1 MWIVVLTLLLACVPP
16 SGQGPHTDVYHGVTA
31 ADPDRSLEDRD
42 SPQAPAL
49 PPVGVWQPMFDGESL
64 KGWKETPFTGRG
76 KVRIEKGTI
85 ILETG
90 YMTGITWAG
99 PFPLMDYEVRF
110 EAARLQGSDF
120 YASITF
126 PVNDSHATWV
136 LGGWGGSLV
145 GLSSLDGMDAS
156 ENETGNDWQFER
168 GRFYTHT
175 LRVAGN
181 RISAWIDNDPAIDVM
196 IQNRVVDLRPGEI
209 ELNRPLGFASWS
221 TTGAIRKIEYR
232 RLPPPQPPERKAQ

>member
-1 MWIVVLTLLLACVPP
+1 MLSVVLALLLASALPIERDAQIDRAKPP
-16 SGQGPHTDVYHGVTA
+16 A
-31 ADPDRSLEDRD
+31 INADTGDALQEP
-42 SPQAPAL
+42 PL
-49 PPVGVWQPMFDGESL
+49 PPVGEWQSMFDGVSL
-64 KGWKETPFTGRG
+64 KGWKETPFTAHG

-90 YMTGITWAG
+90 YMTGITWTG
-99 PFPLMDYEVRF
+99 SFPLMDYEVRF
-110 EAARLQGSDF
+110 EAARLEGYDF
-120 YASITF
+120 FASITF

-136 LGGWGGSLV
+136 VGGWGGRLV

-156 ENETGNDWQFER
+156 ENETGNDWEFER
-168 GRFYTHT
+168 GRFYTHL

-181 RISAWIDNDPAIDVM
+181 RISAWIDNDLAIDVM
-196 IQNRVVDLRPGEI
+196 VQHRVVDLRPGEI

-232 RLPPPQPPERKAQ
+232 RIAPPQPVGLKPPVAPRH

>member
-1 MWIVVLTLLLACVPP
+1 MLSVVLALLLASALPIDRDAQIDRTKQSAINTGTSDAPQEPP
-16 SGQGPHTDVYHGVTA
+16 S
-31 ADPDRSLEDRD
+31 
-42 SPQAPAL
+42 
-49 PPVGVWQPMFDGESL
+49 PPVGVWQSMFDGVSL
-64 KGWKETPFTGRG
+64 KGWRETPFTAHG

-90 YMTGITWAG
+90 YMTGITWTG

-110 EAARLQGSDF
+110 EAARLEGSDF
-120 YASITF
+120 FASITF
-126 PVNDSHATWV
+126 PVNDSHATWIV
-136 LGGWGGSLV
+136 GGWGGSQV

-156 ENETGNDWQFER
+156 ENETGFSWEFER
-168 GRFYTHT
+168 GRFYTHV

-196 IQNRVVDLRPGEI
+196 IGHRVVSLRPGEI
-209 ELNRPLGFASWS
+209 ELNCPLGFASWS

-232 RLPPPQPPERKAQ
+232 RVLPPQPAGPIPR